1 MLSATASFALPNC
14 PSDQTKRYH
23 NCFGTYTSADGEKY
37 VGEWKDDKQHGQG
50 TETFVGGGKYVGEYK
65 DGNQNGQGSET
76 FADGEKYVGGYK
88 DGEKDGQGTLS
99 WPDGEKYVGEYKDG
113 KRNGQ
118 GTYTFADGTVEE
130 GIWKDDEF
138 QYAQAPACKGSYST
152 KWTSCIGTYT
162 VENEAKY
169 VGEFINGDFNGHGTM
184 TWLDGANYIGEWR
197 DDKRNGQGT
206 YTYADGNKY
215 VGDFLNGDFNG
226 QGTLTS
232 ADGTVETGI
241 WKDDILQP
249 PEGLFRVVGT
259 KLYFDTENTIGVD
272 IINFSHT
279 ENLFDVL
286 KSNDQIQT
294 LVLNSTGGMTIAA
307 REMADLVID
316 AGLDTHVEENCLS
329 ACVTIF
335 LGGNNRSLALGGKI
349 GFHKGHWEA
358 ASMREYYED
367 NKIDEEW
374 ANPFEFASWIY
385 EDTQSGVF
393 EEFEYLLERGVQAS
407 FAIKTLKADADG
419 MWEPRRSVLRAGG
432 ILTQ

>member
-1 MLSATASFALPNC
+1 MPKFLTVFSLPLIILIATSGFAADLQKC
-14 PSDQTKRYH
+14 PSDTEVVWD
-23 NCFGTYTSADGEKY
+23 NCIGEI
-37 VGEWKDDKQHGQG
+37 
-50 TETFVGGGKYVGEYK
+50 TFNDGGKYVGQWK
-65 DGNQNGQGSET
+65 AN
-76 FADGEKYVGGYK
+76 
-88 DGEKDGQGTLS
+88 
-99 WPDGEKYVGEYKDG
+99 

-118 GTYTFADGTVEE
+118 GTTTWPDGEN
-130 GIWKDDEF
+130 
-138 QYAQAPACKGSYST
+138 YA
-152 KWTSCIGTYT
+152 
-162 VENEAKY
+162 
-169 VGEFINGDFNGHGTM
+169 GE
-184 TWLDGANYIGEWR
+184 YR

-206 YTYADGNKY
+206 YTYADGDKY

-272 IINFSHT
+272 IIDFSHA